1 MRKRWLAAAVAAVA
15 LVLLVADSA
24 SAQRRVR
31 LGRRNRGYNGGYV
44 YGPGGYGGYGYGGYG
59 YGGYGM
65 QPMYGQGLM
74 PGYVLGP
81 NGITNT
87 ISGYFSPGQQLGAGL
102 GLGVDSRSALIEVR
116 VPPNARVSFDGDGT
130 TQTGTDRL
138 FSSPPLS
145 SGQAYHYTVK
155 ARWEQ
160 NGRQVERTR
169 RVEVRAGQ
177 RSQVDFNQEQSE
189 D

>member
-24 SAQRRVR
+24 SAQRRAR

-44 YGPGGYGGYGYGGYG
+44 YGPGGYGGYGYGG

-116 VPPNARVSFDGDGT
+116 VPPDARVSFDGDGT

-177 RSQVDFNQEQSE
+177 RSRVDFNQEQSE
-189 D
+189 E